1 MRDQK
6 MMGPLGMYGIAN
18 SQVQSPGYAALLDPM
33 TGEPMEGGG
42 GGGGGFSFGFGGQRG
57 PNQMEQTIAAHNYP
71 GGFKVATDQY
81 AARYSDQLDAAAL
94 LEMKDK
100 YRDGPAVGGT
110 WDEFASN
117 RKANIDNYYKTGE
130 LWGPNGSTGRTE
142 SSPVATSKVITPYTH
157 VQKKSNA
164 PLSGRADRDRSGLAS
179 RVVNYGSGGSSSGR
193 GSRGSRTK
201 PSSSRI
207 GGRYGL

>member
-1 MRDQK
+1 MRDQR

-18 SQVQSPGYAALLDPM
+18 SQVQTPGYAGLLDPM

-42 GGGGGFSFGFGGQRG
+42 GGGGFSMGFGGQRG
-57 PNQMEQTIAAHNYP
+57 PNQMEQTIAAHDYP

-81 AARYSDQLDAAAL
+81 AGRYSDQLNEAAL

-110 WDEFASN
+110 WDQFAVD

-130 LWGPNGSTGRTE
+130 LWGPPAKKLNFNKPSHKSTG
-142 SSPVATSKVITPYTH
+142 
-157 VQKKSNA
+157 A
-164 PLSGRADRDRSGLAS
+164 PLSSKFNGKDGK
-179 RVVNYGSGGSSSGR
+179 SSYF
-193 GSRGSRTK
+193 TK
-201 PSSSRI
+201 QKKVFTPKTYTPKNNPRI

>member
-1 MRDQK
+1 MRDQR
-6 MMGPLGMYGIAN
+6 MMGPLGMYGIAS

-42 GGGGGFSFGFGGQRG
+42 GGGGFSLGFGGQRG

>member
-1 MRDQK
+1 MLNAFIILFRRSGSDGKLSSTGSKYPSTSSIESVPQTTENQYLE
-6 MMGPLGMYGIAN
+6 MAN
-18 SQVQSPGYAALLDPM
+18 HAK
-33 TGEPMEGGG
+33 E
-42 GGGGGFSFGFGGQRG
+42 
-57 PNQMEQTIAAHNYP
+57 
-71 GGFKVATDQY
+71 
-81 AARYSDQLDAAAL
+81 L

-100 YRDGPAVGGT
+100 FRDGPAVGGT
-110 WDEFASN
+110 WDEFSVN
-117 RKANIDNYYKTGE
+117 RKSNIDNYYKTGE

-142 SSPVATSKVITPYTH
+142 SSPVASSVVTPRPGSTPYTPI
-157 VQKKSNA
+157 KKTYA
-164 PLSGRADRDRSGLAS
+164 PLRGKADRDRSGLAS